1 MGGQETD
8 ATAIG
13 RMLAGR
19 RIAVVGLSDDPAR
32 PSHGVSAHMLAA
44 GYTIL
49 PVNPNCTSALGQPCH
64 ATLADIPGG
73 PVDVV
78 NVFRRPLAC
87 GQVVRDAIAAGA
99 KGVWLQSGIVNDEA
113 KRLAADA
120 GLDFVQDR
128 CIMVEHAR
136 RRHGG

>member
-1 MGGQETD
+1 MQRADDD
-8 ATAIG
+8 AAIG

-32 PSHGVSAHMLAA
+32 PSFGVSAHMQRA

-49 PVNPNCTSALGQPCH
+49 PVNPNGRMVLGQPCH
-64 ATLADIPGG
+64 PTLAAAAAAVG
-73 PVDVV
+73 PIDVV

-87 GQVVRDAIAAGA
+87 AQVVRDAIAVGA

-113 KRLAADA
+113 ERLAAEA
-120 GLDFVQDR
+120 GIDFVQDR
-128 CIMVEHAR
+128 CIMVEQMR
-136 RRHGG
+136 RG